1 MITFINALGLLVGAY
16 VVFLICSAIY
26 SLYFH
31 ALAQFPGPA
40 LWAVSRIPWAYHT
53 IKGDLWQVLHNFHEQ
68 YGPTV
73 RIAPD
78 ELTTI
83 SPAAW
88 KDVYTSKPLLAKDP
102 HSQTQPLNGAHSLFT
117 AEGDTHRRIRA
128 AVSNTFSEKALRAQA
143 PIIENFARQLVARV
157 QRESS
162 HHEMEGIQKV
172 DLTKL
177 YGYAAFDTITDLSL
191 GEPLCPGL
199 EDLNEHGWV
208 QGYFFHAKFSAIRI
222 ALSRFSP
229 MDKFLGIFLLG
240 VTRKARERNWRII
253 SAAFNRRMTP
263 TTSAEVDPQR
273 VDLLTPLV
281 DHVDESGQKGVTK
294 AESFTN
300 GLAFVIA
307 GTQLNTN
314 VVSTA
319 TYLLLQHRTAWQRLS
334 EEVRTQFSND
344 DEITVQSTQSLT
356 YLGAVIKETLRIRHP
371 TPINLPRVV
380 PPTGCSIDGTFIP
393 GNICYYISDPLFP
406 HVSHH
411 TMLSLYLF
419 LPLDFDYS
427 GQVSYMI
434 RRWL

>member
-334 EEVRTQFSND
+334 EEMVIGINVQNIQNATSLWVEPRKFHPERFLDASSAHYDTRFDADVKEAFAPFS
-344 DEITVQSTQSLT
+344 V
-356 YLGAVIKETLRIRHP
+356 G
-371 TPINLPRVV
+371 PRNCI
-380 PPTGCSIDGTFIP
+380 G
-393 GNICYYISDPLFP
+393 YK
-406 HVSHH
+406 
-411 TMLSLYLF
+411 
-419 LPLDFDYS
+419 
-427 GQVSYMI
+427 
-434 RRWL
+434 